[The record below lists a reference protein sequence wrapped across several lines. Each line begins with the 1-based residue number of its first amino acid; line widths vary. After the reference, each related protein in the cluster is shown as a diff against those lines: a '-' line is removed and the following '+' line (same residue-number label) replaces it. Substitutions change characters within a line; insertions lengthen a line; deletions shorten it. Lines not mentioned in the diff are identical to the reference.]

1 MCKMNGHALKSHKAP
16 KRGKFQPTRKK
27 KGKSSTCCRGFYAF
41 SLKKIKIK
49 IKYSRFKNIRKPSV
63 IDAT

>member
-1 MCKMNGHALKSHKAP
+1 MCQMNGQALKSHKAQ
-16 KRGKFQPTRKK
+16 KGENSNQLGKKD
-27 KGKSSTCCRGFYAF
+27 KSSTCCRGFYAF